1 MIGLGTLLVPLD
13 TTVNVAFPHIVAR
26 FGIAIP
32 AIKWVVIC
40 YVGVHASLMLVCGRL
55 GDLFGYRRIFLIGCA
70 WSAGAFVLCATAQSY
85 AWLLA
90 SRALQ
95 GVGAALVLSVGAAL
109 ATAAYAPEARAR
121 VLGLYTMMFAIG
133 AALGPPLAGVLIA
146 RWGWS
151 AVYAFRV
158 PLALAGFALAWLLP
172 PGRPSGQA
180 RFDVLGGVLM
190 VAATGFL
197 LLGLDEIQ
205 AMGALLLP
213 YLALAALAGWGF
225 IRVQRRRADPLIAL
239 RHFAN
244 PGLSLALAT
253 ATALNLVTFAILL
266 LGPFL
271 LARAASLTPMQ
282 SGAMLA
288 ASPLGMMLAAPLAGR
303 LAATIGTR
311 RLGRVGLAVTTLG
324 LGALGLVAAPLD
336 LALVA
341 GAMFIQGIGQGLFQV
356 ANFDVV
362 TSALPAAD
370 RGVAGSLA
378 LLTRTLGLML
388 GATLLM
394 LASAAFTRWAAL
406 SLPAEEAFIAGIA
419 LTFRLAA
426 AVALALLAID
436 LLVRTSRRSPPA
448 PPAPPAPGSPARSR
462 GPAPRRRASGRG

>member
-1 MIGLGTLLVPLD
+1 MGSAPIADRRLPGWAQLAVIGLGTLLVPLD

-55 GDLFGYRRIFLIGCA
+55 GDLFGYRRIFIIGCA
-70 WSAGAFVLCATAQSY
+70 WSAVAFVLCATAQNY

-90 SRALQ
+90 ARAMQ

-109 ATAAYAPEARAR
+109 ATGAYPPEARTR

-133 AALGPPLAGVLIA
+133 AAIGPPLAGLLIA

-158 PLALAGFALAWLLP
+158 PLALAGFALAWKLP
-172 PGRPSGQA
+172 AGHPSGQA

-205 AMGALLLP
+205 AAGPLLLP
-213 YLALAALAGWGF
+213 FLALAALTGWGF
-225 IRVQRRRADPLIAL
+225 IRVQRHRADPLIAL

-244 PGLSLALAT
+244 PTLSLALSI
-253 ATALNLVTFAILL
+253 ATALNVVTFAILL

-271 LARAASLTPMQ
+271 LARATTLAPMA
-282 SGAMLA
+282 SGAMLS

-303 LAATIGTR
+303 LAGRLGTR
-311 RLGRVGLAVTTLG
+311 NLGRLGLAVTAAG
-324 LGALGLVAAPLD
+324 LGGLGLVSAPLD
-336 LALVA
+336 LALIA
-341 GAMFIQGIGQGLFQV
+341 AAMFVQGIGQGLFQV

-362 TSALPAAD
+362 TSALPAGD

-378 LLTRTLGLML
+378 MLTRTLGLML

-394 LASAAFTRWAAL
+394 LASASFTSWAGA
-406 SLPAEEAFIAGIA
+406 SLTAEDAFIAGIA

-426 AVALALLAID
+426 AVAFFLLAID
-436 LLVRTSRRSPPA
+436 LLVRTSRR
-448 PPAPPAPGSPARSR
+448 
-462 GPAPRRRASGRG
+462 